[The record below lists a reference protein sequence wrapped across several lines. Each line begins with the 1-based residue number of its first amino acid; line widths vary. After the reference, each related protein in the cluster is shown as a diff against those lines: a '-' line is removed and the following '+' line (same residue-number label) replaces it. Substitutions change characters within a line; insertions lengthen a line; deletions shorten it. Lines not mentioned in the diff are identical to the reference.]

1 MPERQIY
8 IEPMP
13 LGEAQQLWRDKLEAL
28 GAWKPLGGETL
39 SVDDAL
45 GRVTAGPVFARVSSP
60 FYHSAA
66 MDGVAVRFEDTLG
79 ASERSPRRLAAGYDA
94 VYVDTGDPLPE
105 GFNSVIMVEDI
116 DELEGGDI
124 EIIAPATP
132 WQHVRVIGEDIVETE
147 LILPEN
153 QRIRPQDIS
162 AMLAGGITEA
172 EVRKRPVVAL
182 IPTGNELVEPGALL
196 KKGDIIEYNSR
207 MLAGMVREWGGE
219 PLRYG
224 IVPDSLDA
232 LKKYIQDAAGKADLV
247 VVNAGSSAGSED
259 FTYHAVRELGE
270 VYVHGVNTKP
280 GKPAILGAVGGRP
293 VIGAPGYPVSAWLV
307 FMLFARD
314 LIHRMQ
320 GLTPTPP
327 ERVEA
332 RLSRQLASQL
342 GPEEFV
348 RVKLG
353 RVDDNIVAT
362 PLQRGAGVLMSLVK
376 ADGIIR
382 IPSGSE
388 GLPAGGNVEAELLTT
403 RDVLDGTVVCIGSHD
418 NALDLLASFLKRTHP
433 DLSLSS
439 AHVGSMGGLIALAR
453 GEAHMAGSHL
463 LDERTGEYNVPYI
476 KKHLGGTK
484 TVLVNLVYRVQGF
497 IVPKGNPKGISG
509 FADLARPDLSFV
521 NRQTGAGTRLLTD
534 LHLRRAGI
542 EPTKVNGYA
551 HEEYTH
557 MGVASAVLTGVADT
571 GLGILAAANAL
582 GLGFVPVAEERYDLV
597 IPERHYD
604 TQKVRAVVD
613 LIRKDAGFREAVG
626 NMGGYDTRDMGKEM
640 WRS

>member
-1 MPERQIY
+1 MNERRIY

-13 LGEAQQLWRDKLEAL
+13 LGDAQRLWREKLEAL
-28 GAWKPLGGETL
+28 GAWSTLGAETL
-39 SVDDAL
+39 AVDGAL

-79 ASERSPRRLAAGYDA
+79 ASERGPKRLAVGRDA
-94 VYVDTGDPLPE
+94 VYVDTGDPLPD

-116 DELEGGDI
+116 DELESREI

-132 WQHVRVIGEDIVETE
+132 WQHVRVIGEDIVATE

-162 AMLAGGITEA
+162 AMLAGGITEIMA
-172 EVRKRPVVAL
+172 RRRPVVAL

-224 IVPDSLDA
+224 IVPDSLEA
-232 LKKYIQDAAGKADLV
+232 LKKYVMDASGKADLV

-259 FTYHAVRELGE
+259 FTYHVVKELGE
-270 VYVHGVNTKP
+270 VYVHGINTKP
-280 GKPAILGAVGGRP
+280 GKPAILGAVGGKP
-293 VIGAPGYPVSAWLV
+293 VMGAPGYPVSAWLV
-307 FMLFARD
+307 FGLFAKG
-314 LIHRMQ
+314 LVYRMQ
-320 GLTPTPP
+320 GLVPP
-327 ERVEA
+327 PVEKVEA

-353 RVDDNIVAT
+353 RVDDNVVAT
-362 PLQRGAGVLMSLVK
+362 PLPRGAGVLMSLVK

-382 IPSGSE
+382 IPPGAE
-388 GLPAGGNVEAELLTT
+388 GLAAGGSVEAELLGP
-403 RDVLDGTVVCIGSHD
+403 RDALDNTVVCIGSHD
-418 NALDLLASFLKRTHP
+418 NALDLLASFLKRRRP
-433 DLSLSS
+433 ELSLSS
-439 AHVGSMGGLIALAR
+439 AHVGSMGGLVALAR
-453 GEAHMAGSHL
+453 GEAHMAGCHL
-463 LDERTGEYNVPYI
+463 LDERTGEYNVSYVQ
-476 KKHLGGTK
+476 KHLAGTK
-484 TVLVNLVYRVQGF
+484 SVLVNLVYRVQGF
-497 IVPKGNPKGISG
+497 IVPRDNPKSIAG
-509 FADLARPDLSFV
+509 FSDLARPEVSFV
-521 NRQTGAGTRLLTD
+521 NRQAGAGTRLLTD
-534 LHLRRAGI
+534 LHLKRAGI
-542 EPTKVNGYA
+542 DVSKVRGYD

-582 GLGFVPVAEERYDLV
+582 GLGFVPVSEERYDLV

-604 TQKVRAVVD
+604 TDKVQAVVE
-613 LIRKDAGFREAVG
+613 LIREDAGFREAV
-626 NMGGYDTRDMGKEM
+626 NSMGGYDTRDMGREM
-640 WRS
+640 WRG